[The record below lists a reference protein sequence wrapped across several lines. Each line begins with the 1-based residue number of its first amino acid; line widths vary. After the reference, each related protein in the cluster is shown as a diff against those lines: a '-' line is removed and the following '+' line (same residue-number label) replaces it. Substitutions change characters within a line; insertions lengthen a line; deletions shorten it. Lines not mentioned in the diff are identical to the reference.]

1 MDAYKE
7 RLVSRVEDDQLD
19 KDDITV
25 LDGALLQ
32 REETELDSEIAELE
46 KQLAAARQKKE
57 RVTAALRQVFP
68 MRK

>member
-25 LDGALLQ
+25 LDGDLLQ
-32 REETELDSEIAELE
+32 GEETELDSKIAELE
-46 KQLAAARQKKE
+46 QQLAAAHQKKE
-57 RVTAALRQVFP
+57 RVAAALRQVFP